1 MKRIAFFAMFV
12 FMLAL
17 FLGAAAAMAQDPG
30 GMENTPGG
38 GTSNTPGGGTS
49 NTPGSYERQMSFSGG
64 MLLAQDGMGQQQMS
78 PGMSN
83 TTGLPLLS
91 GSYSDTFES
100 SSMDSAQRI
109 CDKVASANNK
119 ASCTAMPTTTKG
131 TMTGNTYYCVCK

>member
-1 MKRIAFFAMFV
+1 MKRITFFAMFV

-17 FLGAAAAMAQDPG
+17 FFGAATAMAQDSG

-49 NTPGSYERQMSFSGG
+49 NTPGSYERQMNLSGG
-64 MLLAQDGMGQQQMS
+64 MLLAQDGMNQQQMN

-100 SSMDSAQRI
+100 SSMDSAQQI

-119 ASCTAMPTTTKG
+119 ASCIATPTVTKG
-131 TMTGNTYYCVCK
+131 TKTGSTYYCVCK